1 MQACYHYYECGP
13 SAVDGRKESR
23 GGGINQ
29 SNFYSNV
36 KASGG
41 FHNFSAQALDAQVA
55 KVGGCPALSASHG
68 A

>member
-1 MQACYHYYECGP
+1 MTSAQACYHYYECGP
-13 SAVDGRKESR
+13 SAVDGRRESR

-41 FHNFSAQALDAQVA
+41 FHNFSAQVMMPL
-55 KVGGCPALSASHG
+55 P
-68 A
+68 